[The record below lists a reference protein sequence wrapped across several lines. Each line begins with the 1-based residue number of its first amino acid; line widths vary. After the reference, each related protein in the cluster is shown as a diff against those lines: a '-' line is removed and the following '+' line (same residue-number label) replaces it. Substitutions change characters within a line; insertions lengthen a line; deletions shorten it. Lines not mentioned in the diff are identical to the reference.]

1 MLKLIPIIII
11 PFSFFLIF
19 LGVKNL
25 TDKFES
31 FSDSQQNENSAQN
44 SFTNEKI
51 INNSHVNSSNDLA
64 SDNNPTKNKIH
75 LNDNSYS
82 NIEIKEEIKSHKDK
96 DIIKK
101 TTPKSLNTKDTIN
114 SSLKNDSTVK
124 NSLQFGAFSKK
135 KNADNLKN
143 KIEKKVQKKFP
154 SFSLDINYSEKTKL
168 YKLLYFTSDYSSA
181 KNICEFCKDN
191 KINCL
196 IKTP

>member
-31 FSDSQQNENSAQN
+31 LSDSQQIENPAQN
-44 SFTNEKI
+44 NFSNEKI
-51 INNSHVNSSNDLA
+51 IDNSHVNSSDDLA
-64 SDNNPTKNKIH
+64 SDDNSTKNKTYF
-75 LNDNSYS
+75 NDNSYS
-82 NIEIKEEIKSHKDK
+82 NTDVKEEIKSHKDK
-96 DIIKK
+96 KIIKK
-101 TTPKSLNTKDTIN
+101 TTPKSLNTKDAIN
-114 SSLKNDSTVK
+114 SSVK

-143 KIEKKVQKKFP
+143 KIEKKVQNKFP
-154 SFSLDINYSEKTKL
+154 SFSLEVNYSEKTKL

-181 KNICEFCKDN
+181 KNICDFCKDN

>member
-1 MLKLIPIIII
+1 MLKLIPIVII

-31 FSDSQQNENSAQN
+31 LSDSQQIENPAQN
-44 SFTNEKI
+44 NFSNEKI
-51 INNSHVNSSNDLA
+51 IDNSHVNSSDDLA
-64 SDNNPTKNKIH
+64 SDDNSTKNKTYF
-75 LNDNSYS
+75 NDNSYS
-82 NIEIKEEIKSHKDK
+82 NTDVKEEIKSHKDK
-96 DIIKK
+96 KIIKK
-101 TTPKSLNTKDTIN
+101 TTPKSLNTKDAIN
-114 SSLKNDSTVK
+114 SSVK

-143 KIEKKVQKKFP
+143 KIEKKVQNKFP
-154 SFSLDINYSEKTKL
+154 SFSLEVNYSEKTKL

-181 KNICEFCKDN
+181 KNICDFCKDN

>member
-31 FSDSQQNENSAQN
+31 FSDSQQVENSVQN
-44 SFTNEKI
+44 NFTNEKI
-51 INNSHVNSSNDLA
+51 INNLPKDSSNDLA
-64 SDNNPTKNKIH
+64 SENNPTKNKIYM
-75 LNDNSYS
+75 NDNSHS
-82 NIEIKEEIKSHKDK
+82 NIGVKEEIKSQKDK
-96 DIIKK
+96 EIIKK
-101 TTPKSLNTKDTIN
+101 TIPKNLNKKITTN
-114 SSLKNDSTVK
+114 PSLKNDSTGK

-168 YKLLYFTSDYSSA
+168 YKLLYFTTDYSSA
-181 KNICEFCKDN
+181 KKICDFCKDN
-191 KINCL
+191 IINCL

>member
-1 MLKLIPIIII
+1 MLKLIPIVII

-31 FSDSQQNENSAQN
+31 LSDSQQIENPAQN
-44 SFTNEKI
+44 NFSNEKI
-51 INNSHVNSSNDLA
+51 IDNSHVNSSDDLA
-64 SDNNPTKNKIH
+64 SDDNSTKNKTYF
-75 LNDNSYS
+75 NDNSYS
-82 NIEIKEEIKSHKDK
+82 NTDVKEEIKSHKDK
-96 DIIKK
+96 KIIKK
-101 TTPKSLNTKDTIN
+101 TTPKSLNTKDAIN
-114 SSLKNDSTVK
+114 SSVK

-143 KIEKKVQKKFP
+143 KIEKKVQNKFP
-154 SFSLDINYSEKTKL
+154 SFSLEVNYSEKTKL

-181 KNICEFCKDN
+181 KNICDFCKDN

-196 IKTP
+196 IKNP